1 VPVEGQ
7 WQRARTPLSRR
18 DRRLLAAAAVLGA
31 IAVAVL
37 AVVYL
42 TRSSSASS
50 EGCLVANVPSTM
62 GGAQLRICG
71 GAAHAFCRSHAGDI
85 TIAAACRRQGFAAD
99 LRR

>member
-18 DRRLLAAAAVLGA
+18 DKRLLAAVAVIGA
-31 IAVAVL
+31 IVVAAL

-42 TRSSSASS
+42 TRSGSASG

-71 GAAHAFCRSHAGDI
+71 GAAHAFCRSHGGDT
-85 TIAAACRRQGFAAD
+85 TIAAACHRQGFAAD
-99 LRR
+99 LGR

>member
-71 GAAHAFCRSHAGDI
+71 GAAHAFCRSHAGD
-85 TIAAACRRQGFAAD
+85 TAIAAACRRQGFAAD